1 MSVYNYKGGPCYRC
15 LNPNPPSYVGGCSD
29 LGVLGPVPGLI
40 GCLQVTPHS
49 ACVAMAALPGH
60 QTAHT
65 HTAPLP
71 RPSQAIEAIKVACDI
86 GTPLSQRMFVYD
98 ALEGRVRVVR
108 IRGKKEDCVAC
119 SKHATIKS
127 LADT

>member
-1 MSVYNYKGGPCYRC
+1 MRGVGCIDR
-15 LNPNPPSYVGGCSD
+15 PSNCS
-29 LGVLGPVPGLI
+29 
-40 GCLQVTPHS
+40 
-49 ACVAMAALPGH
+49 
-60 QTAHT
+60 HT
-65 HTAPLP
+65 HRTLP
-71 RPSQAIEAIKVACDI
+71 TPPQAIEAIKVACDI